1 MRTGG
6 TRRGVSAE
14 TLELNELG
22 YDGQVGTQKET
33 NFTSLP

>member
-6 TRRGVSAE
+6 TRRGVLAE

-22 YDGQVGTQKET
+22 YDGQVGTQKEI